1 MGGFKWVVGVSEEV
15 KVLNTI
21 VENQSD
27 IDKLI
32 DGSNDKPTDKHG
44 QTDEQTQ
51 TDRQAYSPIR
61 LNATNESKKT

>member
-1 MGGFKWVVGVSEEV
+1 MWAVGVSEEV

-32 DGSNDKPTDKHG
+32 DGSNDKPTDRHG
-44 QTDEQTQ
+44 QTDQQ
-51 TDRQAYSPIR
+51 TDRPIA
-61 LNATNESKKT
+61 LYA